1 MELRTYIGK
10 SVFGLIALLCISSSG
25 DDLFIDDYLSNQ
37 STSDVQV
44 ALSNA
49 IADANSGD
57 RIVFTA
63 GKEYRFSGTTV
74 VDKSG
79 LIFVGNGAKLVRE
92 DAIVTSLTNSANA
105 GANRIQVADASQY
118 RIGMEFAAVGATG
131 GHADSETT
139 ARHLISGINGN
150 EIEFRTVA
158 GSGLTRNYDS
168 GAKVVN
174 TFDFMRIDS
183 DDISFDGFVFDG
195 NRSNNDTLVS
205 WTRNRTIVSEE
216 VGLTIENSIFK
227 NMPSDGIVTSKSSGL
242 NISNNLFRDL
252 NTSAIHLSGTDNV
265 DGNEIYFNNN
275 VIFNSN
281 NQWDRAN
288 HSEGAI
294 TISLRA
300 DHIRNKGN
308 LVAESDAA
316 FVGYFHHD
324 MEDWVVEEN
333 MVTAT
338 DRLFYSTARIA
349 EPLEDIIWRNNFAND
364 VGDSFAITI
373 EDGITDN
380 FVFDNNEI
388 NGGTL
393 RFTGLTDGS
402 VFGNTVRSS
411 DDDPLRLE
419 NLN

>member
-1 MELRTYIGK
+1 
-10 SVFGLIALLCISSSG
+10 
-25 DDLFIDDYLSNQ
+25 
-37 STSDVQV
+37 
-44 ALSNA
+44 
-49 IADANSGD
+49 
-57 RIVFTA
+57 
-63 GKEYRFSGTTV
+63 
-74 VDKSG
+74 
-79 LIFVGNGAKLVRE
+79 
-92 DAIVTSLTNSANA
+92 
-105 GANRIQVADASQY
+105 
-118 RIGMEFAAVGATG
+118 
-131 GHADSETT
+131 
-139 ARHLISGINGN
+139 
-150 EIEFRTVA
+150 
-158 GSGLTRNYDS
+158 
-168 GAKVVN
+168 
-174 TFDFMRIDS
+174 
-183 DDISFDGFVFDG
+183 
-195 NRSNNDTLVS
+195 
-205 WTRNRTIVSEE
+205 
-216 VGLTIENSIFK
+216 
-227 NMPSDGIVTSKSSGL
+227 VTSKSSGL

-265 DGNEIYFNNN
+265 DGNEIHFNNN

-300 DHIRNKGN
+300 DHIRIKGN

-419 NLN
+419 NLNGTRQGDNTVISDYQNQGDGLSVLLTYNQLTGEVGLESLSMLGDGFSRFVLANEQFALDGLNDLGGDLLIKSKYGIGWANSVDIAAIELGAILPTGLSEEDFQRSFIFGQFTDSQGNFGSVGFAVVPEPGSVSVLALLTLWLCGNRRRNAKL